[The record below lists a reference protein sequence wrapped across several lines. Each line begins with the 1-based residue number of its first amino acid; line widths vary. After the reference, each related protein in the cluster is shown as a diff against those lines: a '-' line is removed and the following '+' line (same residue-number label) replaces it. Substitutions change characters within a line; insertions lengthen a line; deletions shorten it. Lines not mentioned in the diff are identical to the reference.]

1 VRAPFCAPRRVRLKA
16 WCSQLRLL
24 RQRGCRA
31 SKYSS
36 QTHKEAG
43 DVGTSCKVNLE
54 ACQDEAGNAAN
65 VLLLREPQRGATV
78 KT

>member
-1 VRAPFCAPRRVRLKA
+1 VRAPFRAPKHVTLKA
-16 WCSQLRLL
+16 WCSQLRVL
-24 RQRGCRA
+24 RQPRCNA

-43 DVGTSCKVNLE
+43 DVGCRVEVKLE

-65 VLLLREPQRGATV
+65 VLLLHEPQRGATV
-78 KT
+78 Q